1 MKKLFLALFLLGT
14 AAGAA
19 AQSPESP
26 EAEGYQ
32 FTDINIPVEYFLDV
46 LKREE
51 IANYQIRDMAKALPA
66 EALAALRLE
75 RITELAVEWI
85 PLAGLGFGW
94 VLPAFLGLLIGLLI
108 KSRRTAGGNTKDDG
122 RH

>member
-1 MKKLFLALFLLGT
+1 M
-14 AAGAA
+14 
-19 AQSPESP
+19 
-26 EAEGYQ
+26 
-32 FTDINIPVEYFLDV
+32 
-46 LKREE
+46 
-51 IANYQIRDMAKALPA
+51 
-66 EALAALRLE
+66 AALRLE
-75 RITELAVEWI
+75 RVTELAVEWI